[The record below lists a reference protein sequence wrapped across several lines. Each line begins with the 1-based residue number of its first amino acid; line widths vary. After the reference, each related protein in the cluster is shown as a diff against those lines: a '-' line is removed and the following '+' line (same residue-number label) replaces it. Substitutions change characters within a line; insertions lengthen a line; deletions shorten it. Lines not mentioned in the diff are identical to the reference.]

1 MRKFSINRILTEDK
15 AEYDSMSGNIYK
27 RLPGIENFMVKQNDL
42 ALEENLDVMD
52 KESLRLI
59 HFNGEF
65 LKPCPGTRRYICCG
79 YQILNI
85 GINCPMDCSY
95 CFLQSYINQPSLRI
109 FTNLKEKIR
118 SIGQFIDDNP
128 QNIFRIGTGEFTDS
142 LALDYITGWTDF
154 LLPFFSTRN
163 NTILELKTKTTFVKN
178 ILKSDYRKGIVMAW
192 SLNTPR
198 IVGNEEL
205 MTAKIKNRIL
215 AAKKCQE
222 EGFVLAFHFDPLIY
236 YDGWEDEYEEVVEML
251 EKYIKPESIIWISMG
266 SFRYMPQ
273 LKWDIK
279 RRFPNTEIFNG
290 EFVSGLDGK
299 MRYFKPIR
307 VEMYSKL
314 SERLSKWHNDLG
326 IYLCMESDDVWRQS
340 FGWSPENTKNLSDY
354 LDNRVRLLSVRS
366 N

>member
-1 MRKFSINRILTEDK
+1 MRKFSINRILTEDN
-15 AEYDSMSGNIYK
+15 AECDYLAGNIVK
-27 RLPGIENFMVKQNDL
+27 RLPNIENIRVKPNEL
-42 ALEENLDVMD
+42 ALKENLDVMD

-65 LKPCPGTRRYICCG
+65 LKPCPGTKKYICCG

-109 FTNLKEKIR
+109 FTNLKEQLD
-118 SIGQFIDDNP
+118 SIGKHIDDNP
-128 QNIFRIGTGEFTDS
+128 QKIFRIGTGEFTDS
-142 LALDYITGWTDF
+142 LALNYLTGWTDF
-154 LLPFFSTRN
+154 LLPFFSTREN
-163 NTILELKTKTTFVKN
+163 MILELKTKTTFIEN
-178 ILKSDYRKGIVMAW
+178 ILKSEFRKGIVMAW
-192 SLNTPR
+192 SLNAQR
-198 IVGNEEL
+198 VVEREEL
-205 MTAKIKNRIL
+205 RTTKIKSRIL

-222 EGFVLAFHFDPLIY
+222 AGFMLAFHFDPLIY
-236 YDGWEDEYEEVVEML
+236 YNGCEDEYEEVVEML
-251 EKYIKPESIIWISMG
+251 EKHINPKSVIWISMG

-307 VEMYSKL
+307 VEMYSNLWEKL
-314 SERLSKWHNDLG
+314 NKWYDDLG

-340 FGWSPENTKNLSDY
+340 FGWSPKNSKKLSEY
-354 LDNRVRLLSVRS
+354 LDSRVRLLSERS